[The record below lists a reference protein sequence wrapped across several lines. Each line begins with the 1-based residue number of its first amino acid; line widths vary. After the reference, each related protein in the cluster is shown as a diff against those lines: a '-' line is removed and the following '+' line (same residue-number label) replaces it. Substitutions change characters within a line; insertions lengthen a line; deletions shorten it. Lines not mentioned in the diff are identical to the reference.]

1 MYWYNGKLI
10 DGETLELAIDD
21 PGLLYGATVFS
32 TLRVYQSLDNPL
44 TNWNGH
50 CDRIR
55 SSLLALGWQQPD
67 WERSRYGAETLTK
80 HFPILRITIF
90 PDGREWITGR
100 FLPVDLTQR
109 QKNGI
114 IALLIEPPLTPP
126 PGIIER
132 SLPQHKTGNY
142 LAAWLAMNKAKKFE
156 AQEAILVDERGNWLE
171 TSTGNLWGWRDGK
184 WWTPPIDGRI
194 LPGIMRSQLIN
205 WLVSQNQPVGEVA
218 FNAEWVKGLSAL
230 AYSNSVVEVVP
241 IHTVITSESQITYD
255 STHSSLEQLRRLHQ
269 SDRSHKS

>member
-1 MYWYNGKLI
+1 MYWYNGNLI
-10 DGETLELAIDD
+10 QSGTLELAIDD

-44 TNWNGH
+44 TSWNGH

-55 SSLLALGWQQPD
+55 LSLLALGWQQPD
-67 WERSRYGAETLTK
+67 WERSRYGAETLTT

-100 FLPVDLTQR
+100 FLPIDLTQR
-109 QKNGI
+109 QKYGI
-114 IALLIEPPLTPP
+114 SALLIEPPITPP
-126 PGIIER
+126 PGVIER

-156 AQEAILVDERGNWLE
+156 AQEAILVDELGNWLE

-218 FNAEWVKGLSAL
+218 FDANWVKGLSAV

-255 STHSSLEQLRRLHQ
+255 PTHSSLEQLRRLHQ
-269 SDRSHKS
+269 SDRRHKA